1 IDVLLVSI
9 VLPRRPAAMIFAR
22 RVAVYNSE
30 IRRIAA
36 STGCVLLD
44 LEAQPA
50 ISDLDMWA
58 DDKVHFRSKG
68 HRFVAYRAAEALGV
82 PYADELATLDSAF
95 HDDDDPNPRGWV
107 RRDAVPWLW
116 RRLRGRTAGDGLSA
130 KHADYV
136 TISRRPATVSESPVV
151 PDAGA
156 SPVRDGAESPGADPT
171 RRVRP

>member
-1 IDVLLVSI
+1 
-9 VLPRRPAAMIFAR
+9 MIFAR

-36 STGCVLLD
+36 RTGCMLLD

-50 ISDLDMWA
+50 ISELEMWA
-58 DDKVHFRSKG
+58 DDKVHLRSKG

-95 HDDDDPNPRGWV
+95 HDDDEPNPRGWI
-107 RRDAVPWLW
+107 RRDALPWLW
-116 RRLRGRTAGDGLSA
+116 RRLRGRTAGDGMTA

-136 TISRRPATVSESPVV
+136 TISRRSAPPATPARTARV
-151 PDAGA
+151 PA
-156 SPVRDGAESPGADPT
+156 SSAGADPQ
-171 RRVRP
+171 RPVADPLPRSRP